1 MKMRRSLWIIVG
13 VLFVVI
19 GATNAHAD
27 SFTPTFTGCTG
38 ACVILPSAPDVS
50 FPSPTTIQVTWV
62 SNVFIVPLV
71 ASDSPTDLYEW
82 RATASIGRLEF
93 DIFDFTN
100 NTVTDQVLFPN
111 PNTLLYRDT
120 GILTFAAVSTPESSS
135 VALMLAG
142 IGFLLVM
149 RKPIGQGLR
158 QAS

>member
-19 GATNAHAD
+19 GATNAYAD

-38 ACVILPSAPDVS
+38 ACVQSCQVVLPDVS

-71 ASDSPTDLYEW
+71 ASDSSTDLYEW
-82 RATASIGRLEF
+82 RAIASTGRLEF
-93 DIFDFTN
+93 DILDLTN

-111 PNTLLYRDT
+111 PNTLLYRRHGDSCLHRRPH
-120 GILTFAAVSTPESSS
+120 GRAEVLSPLCWPESRSCW
-135 VALMLAG
+135 
-142 IGFLLVM
+142 
-149 RKPIGQGLR
+149 
-158 QAS
+158 